1 MFFQPNTGGSRSHLR
16 SSPDFTRDL
25 MQKFPEPAATG
36 EFGWSP
42 TVFEF
47 VNISI
52 VIFFP
57 LYWFSIWAICSICIL
72 AVAACVANDYL

>member
-16 SSPDFTRDL
+16 SSLDFTRDL
-25 MQKFPEPAATG
+25 RQKFPEPAATG

-52 VIFFP
+52 VIC
-57 LYWFSIWAICSICIL
+57 LLCTGS
-72 AVAACVANDYL
+72 